1 MNSSLYLDDK
11 ELAALPQTLPTL
23 QPVALGTGGWA
34 LACPHSA
41 VTSAFPDKLHIGEQK
56 CKQFPSKTW
65 HYNSFKRSQLL
76 RCHTYT
82 LVYSYK
88 QWGTF
93 TQFTQS
99 AFKQIRSGCP
109 LYRSHNLWIVQHSE
123 NGSVTMTR
131 GSRIAMQLSMVQNRF
146 SCGWS
151 HPPGM
156 SIIYSQLNSSVQTGL
171 VSNAKLM
178 KRMKNGKTAS
188 EELLL
193 CVLRMSNTATLC
205 WGW

>member
-1 MNSSLYLDDK
+1 MGGFLAKFMQCNFWGEEKLPVGRDFFISEMNSSLSLDDQNW
-11 ELAALPQTLPTL
+11 LAAVPQALPALL
-23 QPVALGTGGWA
+23 PVALGTGAWA

-65 HYNSFKRSQLL
+65 HYNSFRRSQLL

-93 TQFTQS
+93 TQSTQS

-109 LYRSHNLWIVQHSE
+109 LYRCHNSWNCAAFREWVC
-123 NGSVTMTR
+123 N
-131 GSRIAMQLSMVQNRF
+131 
-146 SCGWS
+146 
-151 HPPGM
+151 
-156 SIIYSQLNSSVQTGL
+156 YD
-171 VSNAKLM
+171 
-178 KRMKNGKTAS
+178 
-188 EELLL
+188 
-193 CVLRMSNTATLC
+193 
-205 WGW
+205 